1 MGFSVSQ
8 PSYLYQSSSGYIFRL
23 RVPTDLRPV
32 VGKTEFR
39 YSLRTD
45 ALRTAKSRAR
55 AMAGYVQ
62 QLFMTVRS
70 GMSELTQEQIQRL
83 VQKYIRETLAND
95 EQCRAMSGPTTSG
108 TTTLEGMT
116 LLESSDMKAP
126 EARSLLQ
133 SVNRWL
139 LVPTISE

>member
-32 VGKTEFR
+32 VGKTKFR
-39 YSLRTD
+39 YSLRTG

-70 GMSELTQEQIQRL
+70 GMSELTQEQSQ
-83 VQKYIRETLAND
+83 N
-95 EQCRAMSGPTTSG
+95 
-108 TTTLEGMT
+108 
-116 LLESSDMKAP
+116 
-126 EARSLLQ
+126 
-133 SVNRWL
+133 
-139 LVPTISE
+139 